1 MVGKHVIVAP
11 ERGDVVRLNLSPVSG
26 HEQAGVRP
34 ALVVS
39 PRSFNE
45 KTGLAFICPIT
56 SKVKGY
62 PFEVQVLLEGVNGAV
77 LVDQLRSVDWK
88 ARKALHISKMSV
100 VKMVHVQ
107 ELLETI
113 LLD

>member
-1 MVGKHVIVAP
+1 MVEKGDIVW
-11 ERGDVVRLNLSPVSG
+11 LNLNPVAG

-39 PRSFNE
+39 PRSFNA

-56 SKVKGY
+56 SSMKGY
-62 PFEVQVLLEGVNGAV
+62 PFEVAVSFDGRNGVV

-88 ARKALHISKMSV
+88 AREAHVVSKVSAVQMSKV
-100 VKMVHVQ
+100 CDF
-107 ELLETI
+107 LEAI